1 MNKTLFG
8 MAMMAAMGMS
18 SCANKPAQ
26 QDEAAPEAAAE
37 TGNEIRINCL
47 YKVAPEDVDNIIKIS
62 KELVAA
68 SQKDKGNIEYDIYQ
82 SQTDKT
88 QLMIFETWKDQ
99 ASLDVHSAAAHFTRL
114 VPQIANAAV
123 GEMAIQSFTAKSE
136 GDQIRINC
144 MLKVAPENVTKA
156 LGLAQ
161 ELVEASRKDGGNI
174 DYDIYQSQTT
184 PTNLM
189 IFETWQD
196 QPSLDTHSAAEHFTR
211 IVPQLQEMA
220 VGEMAIQIFKK

>member
-1 MNKTLFG
+1 
-8 MAMMAAMGMS
+8 
-18 SCANKPAQ
+18 
-26 QDEAAPEAAAE
+26 
-37 TGNEIRINCL
+37 
-47 YKVAPEDVDNIIKIS
+47 
-62 KELVAA
+62 
-68 SQKDKGNIEYDIYQ
+68 
-82 SQTDKT
+82 
-88 QLMIFETWKDQ
+88 MIFETWKDQ
-99 ASLDVHSAAAHFTRL
+99 ASLDTHSAAAHFTRL

-144 MLKVAPENVTKA
+144 MLKVAPENVTRA

-189 IFETWQD
+189 IFETWKD
-196 QPSLDTHSAAEHFTR
+196 QPSLDAHSAAEHFTR

-220 VGEMAIQIFKK
+220 IGEMAIQIFKK

>member
-1 MNKTLFG
+1 MMSILG
-8 MAMMAAMGMS
+8 MA
-18 SCANKPAQ
+18 SCAQKAAQ
-26 QDEAAPEAAAE
+26 QQQEEEGAAGEPAA

-47 YKVAPEDVDNIIKIS
+47 YKVAPADVSKIVKLS

-68 SQKDKGNIEYDIYQ
+68 SRKDAGNIDYDIYQ

-99 ASLDVHSAAAHFTRL
+99 ASLDVHSNAAHFMRI

-123 GEMAIQSFTAKSE
+123 GEMSIQSFTANSE
-136 GDQIRINC
+136 GNEIRINC
-144 MLKVAPENVTKA
+144 LLKVAAENVTRA

-174 DYDIYQSQTT
+174 DYDLYQSQTD
-184 PTNLM
+184 PTQLI
-189 IFETWQD
+189 IFETWKD

-211 IVPQLQEMA
+211 LVPQLQEMA
-220 VGEMAIQIFKK
+220 IGEMAIQIFKK